1 MYILSIILRANMH
14 FEASAQLVGVHKRK
28 YMRFTSSAV
37 AHTQTAHSAC
47 RGPISVLVSTTM
59 SANLVGSQDSD
70 AG

>member
-14 FEASAQLVGVHKRK
+14 CEASAHLVGVHKRK

-37 AHTQTAHSAC
+37 AHTQPAQQE
-47 RGPISVLVSTTM
+47 GPISVLLSITM
-59 SANLVGSQDSD
+59 SANLVGSAQNRD